1 MNLNIFDRYLLI
13 INIIALVIYG
23 IKVLVY
29 KHQTRDWFEK
39 LCMFIVLLGGSAG
52 ILLMIILFDRKAVK
66 ENMMSR
72 VFTLCMLV
80 IQAILLLIVK
90 GYHGDQIHID
100 FWDYLMQH
108 RILLIYLAV
117 VNILTIIVFGVD
129 KMNAKSNRQR
139 VRIVTL
145 LGLAFIGGSVGALIG
160 MYGFHH
166 KTKKAYFTVG
176 GAVDFAD
183 AGCCIVLC
191 DEYGNVTYEIYKCNG
206 RRICLPQ

>member
-52 ILLMIILFDRKAVK
+52 ILLMIIFFDRKAVK

-176 GAVDFAD
+176 VPL
-183 AGCCIVLC
+183 ILLMQVVVLF
-191 DEYGNVTYEIYKCNG
+191 YVMNMGM
-206 RRICLPQ
+206 

>member
-80 IQAILLLIVK
+80 IQAILLLIVT

-176 GAVDFAD
+176 VPL
-183 AGCCIVLC
+183 ILLMQVVVLFYVMNMGIFFG
-191 DEYGNVTYEIYKCNG
+191 EVS
-206 RRICLPQ
+206 

>member
-1 MNLNIFDRYLLI
+1 MNLNLFDRYLLI

-23 IKVLVY
+23 IKVLFY
-29 KHQTRDWFEK
+29 KHQIRAWFEK
-39 LCMFIVLLGGSAG
+39 LCMLLALLGGSAG
-52 ILLMIILFDRKAVK
+52 ILIMIVLFDRKAVK

-72 VFTLCMLV
+72 VFTLCMLI
-80 IQAILLLIVK
+80 IQVILLLMVK
-90 GYHGDQIHID
+90 GYHGDQINIA
-100 FWDYLMQH
+100 FWEYLMQH
-108 RILLIYLAV
+108 RVLLIYLAV

-129 KMNAKSNRQR
+129 KMNAKANRQR

-176 GAVDFAD
+176 VPL
-183 AGCCIVLC
+183 ILLMQVVVLF
-191 DEYGNVTYEIYKCNG
+191 YVMNM
-206 RRICLPQ
+206 

>member
-52 ILLMIILFDRKAVK
+52 ILFMIIVFDRKAVK

-139 VRIVTL
+139 VRIVAL

-176 GAVDFAD
+176 VPL
-183 AGCCIVLC
+183 ILLMQVVVLFYVMNMGIFFG
-191 DEYGNVTYEIYKCNG
+191 EVS
-206 RRICLPQ
+206 

>member
-52 ILLMIILFDRKAVK
+52 ILLMILLFDRKAVK

-176 GAVDFAD
+176 VPL
-183 AGCCIVLC
+183 ILLMQVVVLFYVMNMGIFFG
-191 DEYGNVTYEIYKCNG
+191 EVS
-206 RRICLPQ
+206 

>member
-29 KHQTRDWFEK
+29 KHQTIDWFEK

-176 GAVDFAD
+176 VPL
-183 AGCCIVLC
+183 ILLMQVVVLFYVMNMGIFFG
-191 DEYGNVTYEIYKCNG
+191 EVS
-206 RRICLPQ
+206 

>member
-29 KHQTRDWFEK
+29 KHQTRDWFEM

-176 GAVDFAD
+176 VPL
-183 AGCCIVLC
+183 ILLMQVVVLFYVMNMGIFFG
-191 DEYGNVTYEIYKCNG
+191 EVS
-206 RRICLPQ
+206 

>member
-72 VFTLCMLV
+72 VFTLCRLV

-176 GAVDFAD
+176 VPL
-183 AGCCIVLC
+183 ILLMQVVVLFYVMNMGIFFG
-191 DEYGNVTYEIYKCNG
+191 EVS
-206 RRICLPQ
+206 

>member
-176 GAVDFAD
+176 VPL
-183 AGCCIVLC
+183 ILLMQVVVLFYVMNMGIFFG
-191 DEYGNVTYEIYKCNG
+191 EV
-206 RRICLPQ
+206 

>member
-1 MNLNIFDRYLLI
+1 MTKRGIILMNLNIFDRYLLI

-23 IKVLVY
+23 IKVLIY

-39 LCMFIVLLGGSAG
+39 FCMFIALLGGSAG

-139 VRIVTL
+139 VRIVAF

-176 GAVDFAD
+176 VPL
-183 AGCCIVLC
+183 ILLMQVVVLF
-191 DEYGNVTYEIYKCNG
+191 YVMNMGM
-206 RRICLPQ
+206 

>member
-1 MNLNIFDRYLLI
+1 MTKRGIILMNLNIFDRYLLI

-145 LGLAFIGGSVGALIG
+145 MGLAFIGGSVGALIG

-176 GAVDFAD
+176 VPL
-183 AGCCIVLC
+183 ILLMQVVVLF
-191 DEYGNVTYEIYKCNG
+191 YVMNMGM
-206 RRICLPQ
+206 

>member
-72 VFTLCMLV
+72 VFTLCVLV

-176 GAVDFAD
+176 VPLILLLQVVVWFYVMNMGIFFGEVS
-183 AGCCIVLC
+183 
-191 DEYGNVTYEIYKCNG
+191 
-206 RRICLPQ
+206 

>member
-129 KMNAKSNRQR
+129 KMHAKSNRQR

-176 GAVDFAD
+176 VPLILLMQVVILFYVMNMGM
-183 AGCCIVLC
+183 
-191 DEYGNVTYEIYKCNG
+191 
-206 RRICLPQ
+206 

>member
-72 VFTLCMLV
+72 VLTLCMLV

-176 GAVDFAD
+176 VPL
-183 AGCCIVLC
+183 ILLMQVVVLF
-191 DEYGNVTYEIYKCNG
+191 YVMNMGM
-206 RRICLPQ
+206 

>member
-129 KMNAKSNRQR
+129 KMNAKSNKQR

-176 GAVDFAD
+176 VPL
-183 AGCCIVLC
+183 ILLMQVVVLFYVMNMGIFFG
-191 DEYGNVTYEIYKCNG
+191 EVS
-206 RRICLPQ
+206 

>member
-100 FWDYLMQH
+100 SWDYLMQH

-145 LGLAFIGGSVGALIG
+145 LELAFIGGSVGALIG

-176 GAVDFAD
+176 VPL
-183 AGCCIVLC
+183 ILLMQVVVLFYVMNMGIFFG
-191 DEYGNVTYEIYKCNG
+191 EVS
-206 RRICLPQ
+206 

>member
-117 VNILTIIVFGVD
+117 VNILTII
-129 KMNAKSNRQR
+129 
-139 VRIVTL
+139 
-145 LGLAFIGGSVGALIG
+145 IGGSVGALIG

-176 GAVDFAD
+176 VPL
-183 AGCCIVLC
+183 ILLMQVVVLFYVMNMGIFFG
-191 DEYGNVTYEIYKCNG
+191 EVS
-206 RRICLPQ
+206 

>member
-1 MNLNIFDRYLLI
+1 MNFNSFDRYLLI

-23 IKVLVY
+23 IKVLCY
-29 KHQTRDWFEK
+29 KHQTRAWFEK
-39 LCMFIVLLGGSAG
+39 LCMLISLLGGSAG
-52 ILLMIILFDRKAVK
+52 ILIAVVLFDRKAVK

-80 IQAILLLIVK
+80 IQVILLLMVK
-90 GYHGDQIHID
+90 GYHGGQINIA

-108 RILLIYLAV
+108 RGLLIYLAV
-117 VNILTIIVFGVD
+117 VNILTIIVFAVD
-129 KMNAKSNRQR
+129 KRNAKANKQR

-145 LGLAFIGGSVGALIG
+145 LGLAFIGGSAGALIG

-176 GAVDFAD
+176 VPL
-183 AGCCIVLC
+183 IMVMQVVVLF
-191 DEYGNVTYEIYKCNG
+191 YAMNV
-206 RRICLPQ
+206 

>member
-23 IKVLVY
+23 IKVLIY

-39 LCMFIVLLGGSAG
+39 FCMFIALLGGSAG

-117 VNILTIIVFGVD
+117 VNILTFIVFGVD
-129 KMNAKSNRQR
+129 KMNAKFNRQR

-176 GAVDFAD
+176 VPL
-183 AGCCIVLC
+183 ILLMQVVVLF
-191 DEYGNVTYEIYKCNG
+191 YVMNMGM
-206 RRICLPQ
+206 

>member
-108 RILLIYLAV
+108 SILLIYLAV

-176 GAVDFAD
+176 VPL
-183 AGCCIVLC
+183 ILLMQVVVLFYVMNMGIFFG
-191 DEYGNVTYEIYKCNG
+191 EVS
-206 RRICLPQ
+206 

>member
-176 GAVDFAD
+176 VPL
-183 AGCCIVLC
+183 ILLMQVVVLFYVM
-191 DEYGNVTYEIYKCNG
+191 DM
-206 RRICLPQ
+206 RIFFGEVS

>member
-129 KMNAKSNRQR
+129 KMNAKFNRQR

-176 GAVDFAD
+176 VPL
-183 AGCCIVLC
+183 ILLMQVVVLF
-191 DEYGNVTYEIYKCNG
+191 YVMNM
-206 RRICLPQ
+206 RIFFGEVS

>member
-1 MNLNIFDRYLLI
+1 MTKRCIILMNLNIFDRYLLI

-176 GAVDFAD
+176 VPL
-183 AGCCIVLC
+183 ILLMQVVVLF
-191 DEYGNVTYEIYKCNG
+191 YVMNM
-206 RRICLPQ
+206 RIFFGEVS

>member
-166 KTKKAYFTVG
+166 KTNKAYFTVG
-176 GAVDFAD
+176 VPL
-183 AGCCIVLC
+183 ILLMQVVVLFYVMNMGIFFG
-191 DEYGNVTYEIYKCNG
+191 EVS
-206 RRICLPQ
+206 

>member
-52 ILLMIILFDRKAVK
+52 ILLMIIFFDRKAVK

-160 MYGFHH
+160 MYVFHH

-176 GAVDFAD
+176 VPL
-183 AGCCIVLC
+183 ILLMQVVVLFYVMNMGIFFG
-191 DEYGNVTYEIYKCNG
+191 EVS
-206 RRICLPQ
+206 

>member
-139 VRIVTL
+139 VRIMTL

-160 MYGFHH
+160 MYVFHH

-176 GAVDFAD
+176 VPL
-183 AGCCIVLC
+183 ILLMQVVVLFYVMNMGIFFG
-191 DEYGNVTYEIYKCNG
+191 EVS
-206 RRICLPQ
+206 

>member
-72 VFTLCMLV
+72 VFTLCVLV

-139 VRIVTL
+139 ARIVTL

-176 GAVDFAD
+176 VPL
-183 AGCCIVLC
+183 ILLMQVVVLFYVMNMGIFFG
-191 DEYGNVTYEIYKCNG
+191 EVS
-206 RRICLPQ
+206 

>member
-145 LGLAFIGGSVGALIG
+145 LGLTFIGGSVGALIG

-176 GAVDFAD
+176 VPL
-183 AGCCIVLC
+183 ILLMQVVVLFYVMNMGIFFG
-191 DEYGNVTYEIYKCNG
+191 EVS
-206 RRICLPQ
+206 

>member
-90 GYHGDQIHID
+90 GYHGDQSHID

-176 GAVDFAD
+176 VPL
-183 AGCCIVLC
+183 ILLMQVVVLF
-191 DEYGNVTYEIYKCNG
+191 YVMNMGM
-206 RRICLPQ
+206 

>member
-1 MNLNIFDRYLLI
+1 MIEPSDFGLFLKEKRKNAQLTQDEMASAINKSGQYISNIEKGKNNAPPNPSDIEALIRRLGLSNDEANLFKEKASADRGRLPI
-13 INIIALVIYG
+13 E
-23 IKVLVY
+23 
-29 KHQTRDWFEK
+29 Q
-39 LCMFIVLLGGSAG
+39 M
-52 ILLMIILFDRKAVK
+52 
-66 ENMMSR
+66 
-72 VFTLCMLV
+72 
-80 IQAILLLIVK
+80 
-90 GYHGDQIHID
+90 
-100 FWDYLMQH
+100 DYLMKH

-176 GAVDFAD
+176 VPLILLMQVVILFYVMNMGM
-183 AGCCIVLC
+183 
-191 DEYGNVTYEIYKCNG
+191 
-206 RRICLPQ
+206 

>member
-52 ILLMIILFDRKAVK
+52 ILLMIIFFDRKAVK

-117 VNILTIIVFGVD
+117 VNILTFIVFGVD

-176 GAVDFAD
+176 VPL
-183 AGCCIVLC
+183 ILLMQVVVLFYVMNMGIFFG
-191 DEYGNVTYEIYKCNG
+191 EVS
-206 RRICLPQ
+206 

>member
-52 ILLMIILFDRKAVK
+52 ILLMIIFFDRKAVK

-176 GAVDFAD
+176 VPL
-183 AGCCIVLC
+183 ILLMQVVVLF
-191 DEYGNVTYEIYKCNG
+191 YVMNM
-206 RRICLPQ
+206 RIFFGEVS

>member
-23 IKVLVY
+23 IKVLIY

-39 LCMFIVLLGGSAG
+39 FCMFIALLGGSAG

-129 KMNAKSNRQR
+129 KMHAKSNRQR

-176 GAVDFAD
+176 VPL
-183 AGCCIVLC
+183 ILLMQVVVLF
-191 DEYGNVTYEIYKCNG
+191 YVMNMGM
-206 RRICLPQ
+206 

>member
-129 KMNAKSNRQR
+129 KMNAKFNRQR

-176 GAVDFAD
+176 VPL
-183 AGCCIVLC
+183 ILLMQVVVLFYVINMGIFFG
-191 DEYGNVTYEIYKCNG
+191 EVS
-206 RRICLPQ
+206 

>member
-23 IKVLVY
+23 IKALVY

-72 VFTLCMLV
+72 VFTLCKLV

-160 MYGFHH
+160 MYVFHH

-176 GAVDFAD
+176 VPL
-183 AGCCIVLC
+183 ILLMQVVVLFYVMNMGIFFG
-191 DEYGNVTYEIYKCNG
+191 EVS
-206 RRICLPQ
+206 

>member
-90 GYHGDQIHID
+90 GYNGDQIHID

-176 GAVDFAD
+176 VPL
-183 AGCCIVLC
+183 ILLMQVVVLFYVMNMGIFFG
-191 DEYGNVTYEIYKCNG
+191 EVS
-206 RRICLPQ
+206 

>member
-52 ILLMIILFDRKAVK
+52 SLLMIILFDRKAVK

-176 GAVDFAD
+176 VPL
-183 AGCCIVLC
+183 ILLMQVVVLFYVMNMGIFFG
-191 DEYGNVTYEIYKCNG
+191 EVS
-206 RRICLPQ
+206 

>member
-39 LCMFIVLLGGSAG
+39 LCMIIALLGGSAG

-108 RILLIYLAV
+108 KILLIYLAV

-176 GAVDFAD
+176 VPL
-183 AGCCIVLC
+183 ILLMQVVVLF
-191 DEYGNVTYEIYKCNG
+191 YVMNMGM
-206 RRICLPQ
+206 